1 MISDD
6 HRPQLG
12 FYRTRGLYLYNLGII
27 IVLRFLFF
35 LFFIFNYREPLV
47 VTISCFAI
55 NLNPFV

>member
-35 LFFIFNYREPLV
+35 YFLYLIIESHL
-47 VTISCFAI
+47 
-55 NLNPFV
+55 L